1 MESHFSSKW
10 AAPII
15 RKAID
20 LTPHESVPIGI
31 WGQRRRCY
39 LKANRQPIYTA
50 LFLGGELDCHLSEI
64 DAQAEAMFLQL
75 VKQLAK
81 REGIT
86 EQLKAKNQ
94 MEWVKRMNS
103 VRNRTEEILY
113 NELIYVCETQNK
125 AKTLPICSRSKYHFA
140 KNTMKEVHW
149 AGSSVLLF

>member
-39 LKANRQPIYTA
+39 LKAHRQPIYTA

-86 EQLKAKNQ
+86 EQLKAKNPIL
-94 MEWVKRMNS
+94 WTHRMNNIK
-103 VRNRTEEILY
+103 NRATEIV
-113 NELIYVCETQNK
+113 NSELIFT
-125 AKTLPICSRSKYHFA
+125 
-140 KNTMKEVHW
+140 
-149 AGSSVLLF
+149 